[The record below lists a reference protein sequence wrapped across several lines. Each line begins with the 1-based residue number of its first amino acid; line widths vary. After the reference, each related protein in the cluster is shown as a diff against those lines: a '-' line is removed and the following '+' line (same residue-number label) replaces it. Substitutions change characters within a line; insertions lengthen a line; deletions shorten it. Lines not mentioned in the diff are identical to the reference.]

1 MDINEALE
9 AALAEV
15 KAAIPQAQAE
25 AERTARHVAE
35 LLEEERGLQL
45 ALARRGP
52 SAGATATVGTE
63 GVDAVPVEPPPEPAV
78 PEVAEA
84 EPHGDWAP
92 LNHMDAVLRALV
104 EARRPLSPKEIVRAL
119 RAVGRSDSGD
129 QVRAALNALK
139 RQRRASLTGRAQW
152 VATAEVGLAADQK
165 AFEVGLAA
173 DQKALAVAANLSRP
187 DQAQLHQSPSNG
199 PASIPM
205 DEEEVM
211 R

>member
-1 MDINEALE
+1 MEITEALE

-35 LLEEERGLQL
+35 LLDEERGLQL
-45 ALARRGP
+45 ALARRAA
-52 SAGATATVGTE
+52 SDGAATTTAGTE
-63 GVDAVPVEPPPEPAV
+63 GVDAALDELPTEPAA
-78 PEVAEA
+78 PEVAPA
-84 EPHGDWAP
+84 EPHGDWAS
-92 LNHMDAVLRALV
+92 LNHQDAVLRVLT
-104 EARRPLSPKEIVRAL
+104 EARRPLSPKDIVRAL

-152 VATAEVGLAADQK
+152 AATAEAGVS
-165 AFEVGLAA
+165 A
-173 DQKALAVAANLSRP
+173 DQKALAGAANLSRL
-187 DQAQLHQSPSNG
+187 DQAQLYQSPSNG

>member
-1 MDINEALE
+1 MEITEALE

-45 ALARRGP
+45 ALARRAA
-52 SAGATATVGTE
+52 SDGATTTAGTE
-63 GVDAVPVEPPPEPAV
+63 GVDAALDEPPTEPAA
-78 PEVAEA
+78 PEVAPA
-84 EPHGDWAP
+84 EPPGDWAS
-92 LNHMDAVLRALV
+92 LNHQDAVLRVLT
-104 EARRPLSPKEIVRAL
+104 EARRPLSPKDIVRAL

-139 RQRRASLTGRAQW
+139 RIGRASLTGRAQW
-152 VATAEVGLAADQK
+152 VATAEAGVS
-165 AFEVGLAA
+165 A
-173 DQKALAVAANLSRP
+173 DQKALASAANLSRL
-187 DQAQLHQSPSNG
+187 DQAQLYQSPSNG
-199 PASIPM
+199 PASIPT
-205 DEEEVM
+205 DKGVM